1 MISLM
6 AWLSEDISKG
16 YELCSVSQGVRNI
29 YRYMEVASIVTLTLF
44 WSLSIES
51 KVIMLYLSVVSL
63 LVTQMSLNFVSV
75 IELNVLSSAASI
87 LSVTSLT
94 AYPKSMPLSMYA
106 FWITWLRCILTNTAI
121 AFFFEEDFV
130 LQVTL
135 MSTSL

>member
-6 AWLSEDISKG
+6 AWLSEDISKD

-29 YRYMEVASIVTLTLF
+29 YRYMEVPSIVTLTLF

-63 LVTQMSLNFVSV
+63 LVTQISLNFVSV

-87 LSVTSLT
+87 SSVTSLT
-94 AYPKSMPLSMYA
+94 AYPKSMPLSM
-106 FWITWLRCILTNTAI
+106 
-121 AFFFEEDFV
+121 
-130 LQVTL
+130 
-135 MSTSL
+135 